1 MGATT
6 KTLYDTDFA
15 VWSSHTAELL
25 RAGRLGEVDLEN
37 VAEEI
42 EDLGKSERS
51 AVASLLFQ
59 IIFHQAKR
67 KIQPARFGASWRRSI
82 VTSQYNIEL
91 KLRDSP
97 SLVRFLEAD
106 LQSAYARAVRGA
118 RRETGVQDVALPTRC
133 PFTLA
138 QWLEEFDLDWPP
150 A

>member
-25 RAGRLGEVDLEN
+25 RAGRVGEVDLEH

-59 IIFHQAKR
+59 IILHQATR
-67 KIQPARFGASWRRSI
+67 KIQPERDGASWRHSI
-82 VTSQYNIEL
+82 VTSQFNIER
-91 KLRDSP
+91 KLEDSP
-97 SLVRFLEAD
+97 SLTRFLAD
-106 LQSAYARAVRGA
+106 NLESVYLRAARGA
-118 RRETGVQDVALPTRC
+118 RRETGIREAALPLRC
-133 PFTLA
+133 PFTLD
-138 QWLEEFDLDWPP
+138 QLLEEFDLEWPP
-150 A
+150 V

>member
-51 AVASLLFQ
+51 AVSSLLFR
-59 IIFHQAKR
+59 IILHQAKR
-67 KIQPARFGASWRRSI
+67 KIQPAREGASWRRSI
-82 VTSQYNIEL
+82 VTSQFNIKRKL
-91 KLRDSP
+91 KDSP
-97 SLVRFLEAD
+97 SLRRFLEGD
-106 LQSAYARAVRGA
+106 LDSTYSEALDGA
-118 RRETGVQDVALPTRC
+118 RKETGIQEVALPLRC
-133 PFTLA
+133 PFTL
-138 QWLEEFDLDWPP
+138 
-150 A
+150 